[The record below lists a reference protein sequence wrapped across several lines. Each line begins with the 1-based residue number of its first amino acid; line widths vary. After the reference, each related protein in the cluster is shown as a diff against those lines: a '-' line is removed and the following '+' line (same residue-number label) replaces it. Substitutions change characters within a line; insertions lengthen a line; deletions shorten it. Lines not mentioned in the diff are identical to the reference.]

1 MKNFK
6 KILAIILTLSVCYVS
21 SFSVLAT
28 EISYD
33 DSYEFVTSE
42 STGEKISIEE
52 IDRLM
57 DEKNEALL
65 QDNID
70 EYKKINETLDD
81 YGVDTVSLQEV
92 ISLTGTV
99 PTFNANED
107 VNRLYASTATFQ
119 TVYSTYVKNG
129 VSYRAMRVYATPN
142 GQTGVLYKT
151 GSTSLRDSATLPSKI
166 MTVLET
172 ASSYG
177 VGLIRK
183 IGAVYSAYDSL
194 SSAIDEL
201 SPTSTITDIQ
211 ANYTWN
217 IAETCVF
224 IYFPSTVASGAWIIK
239 GRYSKVSLGVGIS
252 IPTLKIDGN
261 NVTASV
267 LQKNYSESAIPKDYN
282 DIDKAFYAYQNGVVY
297 EAYGASDI
305 TIRGIEGKII
315 KTIDLKNPSEPGE
328 IA

>member
-1 MKNFK
+1 MRNLK
-6 KILAIILTLSVCYVS
+6 KILALILTLSVCYLS

-28 EISYD
+28 EILCE
-33 DSYEFVTSE
+33 DSYEFVTSK

-65 QDNID
+65 KKNID
-70 EYKKINETLDD
+70 AYKKINETLDD
-81 YGVDTVSLQEV
+81 YGVETVSLQEV

-107 VNRLYASTATFQ
+107 VNRLYASSATFQ

-129 VSYRAMRVYATPN
+129 VSYRAMRIYATPN
-142 GQTGVLYKT
+142 GINGSLYKT
-151 GSTSLRDSATLPSKI
+151 GSTSLKNSKTATSVA
-166 MTVLET
+166 MTMIET
-172 ASSYG
+172 GGSFG
-177 VGLIRK
+177 VGLIQG
-183 IGAVYSAYDSL
+183 IGTVYSVYESL

-224 IYFPSTVASGAWIIK
+224 IYFPSPVVSGMWLVK

-252 IPTLKIDGN
+252 VPTLKINGN
-261 NVTASV
+261 NVAASV

-282 DIDKAFYAYQNGVVY
+282 DIDKAFYAYQNGGVY
-297 EAYGASDI
+297 EAYGASSI
-305 TIRGIEGKII
+305 TIKGIEGQTV
-315 KTIDLKNPSEPGE
+315 KTLYLSNPSEPGE
-328 IA
+328 IS